1 MSASDQAGAVPLRW
15 ASAGATDQGRV
26 RNINQDAF
34 LDRPDLGLW
43 VVADGMGGHSDGA
56 HASRAIVEALAAL
69 PRSHLLGRATHAI
82 AAALRAVNGRLLD
95 DALRSR
101 SDLIGSTVAVL
112 VAVGGHCAMLWTGDS
127 RVYRQR
133 SGELTQLTTDHSQV
147 QMLVELGHIEPE
159 QAEFHPAANVLLRAI
174 GADPVLDVD
183 VRVERLGA
191 GDQFLLCSDG
201 LYRELSVSQITEVL
215 ANFEPARSASELV
228 RLACEHGGKDNV
240 TAVVA
245 RVD

>member
-1 MSASDQAGAVPLRW
+1 MTAPARPRSAMPHLT
-15 ASAGATDQGRV
+15 SAGATDQGRV
-26 RNINQDAF
+26 RKINQDAF

-69 PRSHLLGRATHAI
+69 PRQRLLGRATHAI
-82 AAALRAVNGRLLD
+82 AAALRAVNRRLLD
-95 DALRSR
+95 DALRLH
-101 SDLIGSTVAVL
+101 SDLIGSTAVVL

-127 RVYRQR
+127 RAYRQR
-133 SGELTQLTTDHSQV
+133 SGELCQLTTDHSQV
-147 QMLVELGHIEPE
+147 QSLVESGLLAAE
-159 QAEFHPAANVLLRAI
+159 QAESHPAANVLLRAV

-183 VRVERLGA
+183 VRVERLRA

-201 LYRELSVSQITEVL
+201 LYREVSAAQIGEIL
-215 ANFEPARSASELV
+215 QSLEPARSASELV

-240 TAVVA
+240 TAVVV
-245 RVD
+245 RVE